1 MSQFPAVSSV
11 YTNQGGVECMIGE
24 RGKAVPITIDGTRLG
39 AAAAN
44 VTVAGPS
51 LFARRT
57 ASPYKAVPYMNSGA
71 ITSPGNTTNAV
82 VDVPDA
88 DAARF
93 KVGDACTY
101 YTISSGAYYATE
113 TKAISA
119 ITAAGGGTGGA
130 GFTKITFTGTWTT
143 PPAGSSV
150 CLLVVS
156 DGAQL
161 SENVV
166 VVLEDVVF
174 NGTNDIQ
181 AAGFTDGLF
190 VKAKVNN
197 TTYFDQS
204 KNQTIKL
211 VNMV

>member
-24 RGKAVPITIDGTRLG
+24 RGKAVPITIDGARLG

-57 ASPYKAVPYMNSGA
+57 ASPYKAVPFTNGTP
-71 ITSPGNTTNAV
+71 IINPTNTTNAT
-82 VDVPDA
+82 VDVADA
-88 DAARF
+88 DAVKFR
-93 KVGDACTY
+93 VGDVITY
-101 YTISSGAYYATE
+101 FDVSVGALHTE
-113 TKAISA
+113 TKTLDIIGSA
-119 ITAAGGGTGGA
+119 GSGGA
-130 GFTKITFTGTWTT
+130 GETLLTMTGETWTT
-143 PPAGSSV
+143 PPVATDV
-150 CLLVVS
+150 LVVA